1 MHTANSV
8 EPNVE
13 VCGHRWR
20 IRPLSLDEQFEVE
33 CILGR
38 IGLGPI
44 GIALSG
50 VVQGFAPTL
59 VELLREN
66 ATVKPS
72 MGTPTEDQVAAWREQ
87 VGVTAEDVTSEQVRE
102 RPDVTFESPLTHEVD
117 ARFPASVGAHNL
129 EGRDARVDVRF
140 AEGPS
145 TLSGVVTSVATAP
158 DGSLIA
164 RVMVSYD
171 GAAEPERVHVEV
183 QKFTEPREASS
194 GWDLSGLLKI
204 DSSDPRL
211 REPWEKFLRA
221 LGDTA
226 GDVVRTLLPDL
237 GERLDHRVLLRLFHL
252 AVVSKAHI
260 QIEGQLHAINMESLG
275 RLLKRPTDKWALLF
289 YALLVTYGE
298 ALVDGETGQVDG
310 Q

>member
-1 MHTANSV
+1 MFTSNSV
-8 EPNVE
+8 DPNVE
-13 VCGHRWR
+13 VCGHHWR

-66 ATVKPS
+66 ATVRPS
-72 MGTPTEDQVAAWREQ
+72 AGTPSEDQVAAWREQ
-87 VGVTAEDVTSEQVRE
+87 VGVVASDVTSEQVRV
-102 RPDVTFESPLTHEVD
+102 RPDVSFESPLTHEVD
-117 ARFPASVGAHNL
+117 ARFPGSVGAHNL
-129 EGRDARVDVRF
+129 EGRAARVEVRF
-140 AEGPS
+140 GATPS
-145 TLSGVVTSVATAP
+145 TLAGVVTSVATA
-158 DGSLIA
+158 DNGDLIA
-164 RVMVSYD
+164 RVTVTYD
-171 GAAEPERVHVEV
+171 GDAAPERVHVEV
-183 QKFTEPREASS
+183 QEFTEPRESGS

-226 GDVVRTLLPDL
+226 GDVVRSLLPDL

-252 AVVSKAHI
+252 AVVSKTHI
-260 QIEGQLHAINMESLG
+260 QIEGQLHAVNMETLG

-298 ALVDGETGQVDG
+298 ALMDGETGQVDG